1 MADKLHFS
9 LVSPERELMSR
20 EVDQVVVPGTDGR
33 FGVLANHAPFMSTLT
48 AGLLSVMDGGKE
60 EKVFVR
66 GGFAD
71 VTPAGLTVLAE
82 EATPVSELVG
92 DAFGAR
98 YAKAEDTLKAAETDE
113 ERLEAQN
120 ALTALQA
127 VRDA

>member
-20 EVDQVVVPGTDGR
+20 DVDQVVVPGTDGQ

-48 AGLLSVMDGGKE
+48 AGVLTVIDGGKE
-60 EKVFVR
+60 DKVFVR

-82 EATPVSELVG
+82 EATPAAELSG
-92 DAFGAR
+92 EKLSKRLEAAR
-98 YAKAEDTLKAAETDE
+98 KTVADAETDE
-113 ERLEAQN
+113 ARLDAQN
-120 ALTALQA
+120 AVDALSA
-127 VRDA
+127 LR

>member
-20 EVDQVVVPGTDGR
+20 EVDQVIVPGTDGR

>member
-20 EVDQVVVPGTDGR
+20 EVDQVVVPGTDGQ

-48 AGLLSVMDGGKE
+48 AGVLTVIDGGKE

-82 EATPVSELVG
+82 EAMPAAELSG
-92 DAFGAR
+92 EKLSKHLEAAR
-98 YAKAEDTLKAAETDE
+98 KTVADAETDE
-113 ERLEAQN
+113 ARLDAQN
-120 ALTALQA
+120 AVDALSA
-127 VRDA
+127 LR